1 MTRYNIDTCAMLV
14 ELSVS
19 QWTARK
25 LDRSVSDEL
34 VVTKQAKDKGA
45 ARVNKHLLAGRN
57 ELEVINKFVTETRNI
72 VYTNTLPW
80 SDSGIRLLPS
90 AKFMEFNAEMQS
102 REDNFYGLVTEFVQI
117 YPSLITWLTIEIGR
131 ASSRESV

>member
-1 MTRYNIDTCAMLV
+1 MTRYNIDTCALLV

-34 VVTKQAKDKGA
+34 VANKQAQDKGA

-57 ELEVINKFVTETRNI
+57 ELE
-72 VYTNTLPW
+72 
-80 SDSGIRLLPS
+80 
-90 AKFMEFNAEMQS
+90 
-102 REDNFYGLVTEFVQI
+102 
-117 YPSLITWLTIEIGR
+117 EIGR
-131 ASSRESV
+131 AHV